1 MIQPIL
7 PDPLLRM
14 LGLGSLQII
23 IDIAPVPEPDETPVQ
38 E

>member
-1 MIQPIL
+1 MIQPVL

-23 IDIAPVPEPDETPVQ
+23 IDIAPVPEPNEAPARQ
-38 E
+38 